1 MRDNKRAFVR
11 NLLSGIGIG
20 AVAVAS
26 GSPTLAEEVR
36 AWSPTMEPQD
46 SWLDE
51 IGGRHRQVFDTIS
64 ADGVARALTFTHT
77 FYAANKEAY
86 GIDAK
91 DLAVVTILR
100 AGSTGFGF
108 NDKIWTKYSAGLAK
122 RYKVT
127 DPITKSA
134 PAINIYNAADRA
146 ALLPTNGLTLE
157 ALAGM
162 GGRFAICS
170 VASRKLAAALAAD
183 SGGSVDAI
191 YAEMMANTIANARMA
206 PAGIVAVNRAQEHHY
221 ALCYAG

>member
-1 MRDNKRAFVR
+1 MRSLFGVA
-11 NLLSGIGIG
+11 GIG
-20 AVAVAS
+20 AMAAS
-26 GSPTLAEEVR
+26 SGARAEADR
-36 AWSPTMEPQD
+36 HWSPAMEPQD

-64 ADGVARALTFTHT
+64 AEGVARALTFTHT

-86 GIDAK
+86 GIEPK
-91 DLAVVTILR
+91 DLAVVMILR

-108 NDKIWTKYSAGLAK
+108 NDKIWSKYSAGLAK

-127 DPITKSA
+127 DPVTKST

-146 ALLPTNGLTLE
+146 ASLPTNGLTLE

-183 SGGSVDAI
+183 SGGSADAI
-191 YAEMMANTIANARMA
+191 YAEMLANTIANARMA
-206 PAGIVAVNRAQEHHY
+206 PAGIVAVNRAQEHRY